1 MESAQFPS
9 SSQGLKF
16 VLSAVEGQPSDALS
30 VSGVITNVGQ
40 LTAARR
46 LTNISGSACLSASRS
61 MWGLTKMTS
70 QFAGALA
77 PLYDMYK
84 KGEKNYSVQ
93 RLREGLKQKGKP
105 LFHFYAEQRS
115 LNIMISTSKLR
126 GISHFYITE
135 YFQRKR

>member
-1 MESAQFPS
+1 
-9 SSQGLKF
+9 
-16 VLSAVEGQPSDALS
+16 
-30 VSGVITNVGQ
+30 
-40 LTAARR
+40 
-46 LTNISGSACLSASRS
+46 
-61 MWGLTKMTS
+61 MTS

-105 LFHFYAEQRS
+105 LFQSYTEQRS

-126 GISHFYITE
+126 GLSHF
-135 YFQRKR
+135 